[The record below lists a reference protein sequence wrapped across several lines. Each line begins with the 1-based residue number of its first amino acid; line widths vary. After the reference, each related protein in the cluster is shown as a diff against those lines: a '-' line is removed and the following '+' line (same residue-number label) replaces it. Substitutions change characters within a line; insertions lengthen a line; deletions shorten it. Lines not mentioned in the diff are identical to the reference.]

1 MAEKSLNPEE
11 LVGKTVL
18 HRTPDGI
25 RQATITSV
33 SPSKKFLHAGEGNTW
48 IDPVQVIDVLTE
60 EPIPSQ
66 P

>member
-1 MAEKSLNPEE
+1 VAEKSLNPED

-18 HRTPDGI
+18 HRTTDGI

-33 SPSKKFLHAGEGNTW
+33 SPSKKFLYAGEGNTW
-48 IDPVQVIDVLTE
+48 IDPAQVIEVLTD
-60 EPIPSQ
+60 EPIPTQ